1 MKEYL
6 EQSTWK
12 INENANTNY
21 SLSGL
26 HMHIFEKETKKY
38 MLETHYKGK
47 IAKAYRDGYIHIHDL
62 GYLSN
67 YCCGHNLQTL
77 LTEGL
82 NGVEGQVSSV
92 PPKHLRSAVNQM
104 VNYLFVMQSE
114 NAGAQAF
121 SNVDTL
127 LAPLV
132 KKDNLDYSEVKQCM
146 QEFVFSINF
155 PTRSG
160 LQSPFTNV
168 TFDLKCPDM
177 YKEQEAIIGGEKS
190 GIKYGE
196 CNREIGMI
204 SKAFFELMMD
214 GDADGKPFT
223 FPIPT
228 VNLHENFVWDDD
240 IAKTIFEATAKYGT
254 ANFQNFFNSD
264 MDPQDSYSMC
274 CRLRLD
280 KRELIRNTGG
290 VFGSSPNTGSIG
302 VVTINLPR
310 LAYEADGDVEKF
322 FSSLDNF
329 MHLSKESLEIKRSV
343 ITQHMDA
350 GLYPY
355 MKRYI
360 GSFDNFFSTIG
371 YIGMNEALIS
381 LIGEQITTQ
390 KGMDMA
396 EKILKYMRD
405 GVADIQEATDHYYN
419 LEQSPAEGAAYKLAR
434 RDRKDYPDI
443 PTQGEEAPYYTN
455 SSHMPVDSNMSM
467 FPMLQSQERFNQ
479 YINGGTACHVYLGQR
494 VSDWINCMTL
504 VKKIATNT
512 TLPFFDLTP
521 TFSIC
526 PVHGYISGE
535 HKVCPLEHTQE
546 QIEKFGVDSYGG

>member
-1 MKEYL
+1 MDTYL
-6 EQSTWK
+6 KKDTWK
-12 INENANTNY
+12 IRENANTSY

-26 HMHIFEKETKKY
+26 HMHIFENETKKY
-38 MLETHYKGK
+38 MLDTYYKGK
-47 IAKAYRDGYIHIHDL
+47 IATAYKQGHIHIHDM

-82 NGVEGQVSSV
+82 NGVPGQVSST
-92 PPKHLRSAVNQM
+92 PPKHLRSAINQM

-127 LAPLV
+127 LSALV
-132 KKDNLDYSEVKQCM
+132 KKENLSYHEVKQCM
-146 QEFVFSINF
+146 QEFIFSINF

-168 TFDLKCPDM
+168 TMDLKCPDM
-177 YKEQEAIIGGEKS
+177 FKDQEAVIGGEKS

-196 CNREIGMI
+196 CNKEIGMI
-204 SKAFFELMMD
+204 SKAFFEIMMG
-214 GDADGKPFT
+214 GDAEGKPFT

-228 VNLHENFVWDDD
+228 VNLHENFVWDDEV
-240 IAKTIFEATAKYGT
+240 AQTIFEATAKYGT

-264 MDPQDSYSMC
+264 MDPQDSYSLC

-280 KRELIRNTGG
+280 KRELVRNTGG
-290 VFGSSPNTGSIG
+290 TFGSSPNTGSIG

-310 LAYEADGDVEKF
+310 IAYETKDIGQFYEK
-322 FSSLDNF
+322 LTDL
-329 MHLSKESLEIKRSV
+329 MHISKDSLEIKRAA

-360 GSFDNFFSTIG
+360 GSFKTFFSTIG

-381 LIGEQITTQ
+381 LIGKDITTAEGQ
-390 KGMDMA
+390 DMA
-396 EKILKYMRD
+396 EKILMFMREQ
-405 GVADIQEATDHYYN
+405 VADIQEDTGNLYN
-419 LEQSPAEGAAYKLAR
+419 LEQSPAEGASYKLAK
-434 RDRKDYPDI
+434 RDKEDYPDI
-443 PTQGEEAPYYTN
+443 PTQGEEVPYYTN
-455 SSHMPVDSNMSM
+455 SSHMPVNCGMTM
-467 FPMLQSQERFNQ
+467 FKMLKTQETFNKH
-479 YINGGTACHVYLGQR
+479 INGGTACHVFLGQR

-504 VKKIATNT
+504 VKKIATRT

-521 TFSIC
+521 TFSMC

-535 HKVCPLEHTQE
+535 HKTCPLEHTQE
-546 QIEKFGVDSYGG
+546 QLEKYGV